1 MTDVVMMPAT
11 AQEPPLRALVV
22 DDEPVARQ
30 RMTRLLGALPNVQ
43 VVGVA
48 GSGREALQRIAECQP
63 EVVFLDIAMPGID
76 GLELARR
83 AGASADG
90 GPLVVFVTAYDAHAL
105 EAFQVHAA
113 DYVLK
118 PVSRA
123 RLHDALEHAR
133 AQVRRRRLERAVT
146 GESAPVSG
154 VTGIDSPNAHLVR
167 LTLRDGHRVIHVPVP
182 EVAWIESFGNYA
194 RVYTTA
200 TCHIHRAT
208 MTTIA
213 DEMATHGFVRI
224 HRQVIVNVAR
234 VREMRPKGGGHCQV
248 VLDTGARLPVSRT
261 YRPALERA
269 LGSRR
274 AT

>member
-1 MTDVVMMPAT
+1 MTDVVLMPAT

-30 RMTRLLGALPNVQ
+30 RMTRLLGVLPNVQ

-48 GSGREALQRIAECQP
+48 GSGREALQRIAECRP
-63 EVVFLDIAMPGID
+63 EIVFLDIAMPGID

-90 GPLVVFVTAYDAHAL
+90 GPLVVFVTAYDVHAL
-105 EAFQVHAA
+105 EAFRVHAV

-133 AQVRRRRLERAVT
+133 TQVRRRRIEHTTT
-146 GESAPVSG
+146 GEAAPGSAT
-154 VTGIDSPNAHLVR
+154 TGHAPTNAHLAR
-167 LTLRDGHRVIHVPVP
+167 LTLRDGHRAIHVPVP

-194 RVYTTA
+194 RVYTTT
-200 TCHIHRAT
+200 TCLMHRAT

-213 DEMATHGFVRI
+213 NEMAPHGFVRI
-224 HRQVIVNVAR
+224 HRRVIVNVAR
-234 VREMRPKGGGHCQV
+234 VRETRPKGGGHCQV

-261 YRPALERA
+261 YRPTLERA